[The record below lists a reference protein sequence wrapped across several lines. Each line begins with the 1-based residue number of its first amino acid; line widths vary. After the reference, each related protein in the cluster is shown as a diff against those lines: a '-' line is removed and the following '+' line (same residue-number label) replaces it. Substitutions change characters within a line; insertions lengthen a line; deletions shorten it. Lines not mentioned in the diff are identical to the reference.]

1 MERREMEGREVV
13 GREVE
18 GREVPCPL
26 PAGAISPGR

>member
-1 MERREMEGREVV
+1 MEGREVV